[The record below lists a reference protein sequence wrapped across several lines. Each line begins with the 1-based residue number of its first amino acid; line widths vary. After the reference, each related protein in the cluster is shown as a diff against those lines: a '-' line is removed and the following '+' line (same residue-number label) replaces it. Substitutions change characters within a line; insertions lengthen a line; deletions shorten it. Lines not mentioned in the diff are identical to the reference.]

1 MPHSPQLQRDL
12 RDAGLSDRQSVLVA
26 EAFARELKEIER
38 RRVEEQRERERRERA
53 AAAERHFYFGMG
65 IITALILGIIGLA
78 AYAAYLAF

>member
-38 RRVEEQRERERRERA
+38 RRVEEQRERERRERDQATRRHLHFAAGFA
-53 AAAERHFYFGMG
+53 AAVV
-65 IITALILGIIGLA
+65 LGNIGLLC
-78 AYAAYLAF
+78 YIAYLVS